1 VHESIGS
8 IVWQKISEQINS
20 SIAGL
25 ILIMAQDLSL
35 QFDSVIQT
43 PTLVTSAEESGQIQ
57 VTVTNSGTE
66 GVTSASLNLY
76 ASTDATL
83 DDAILNTNSDRIEGT
98 DINLLRGTDEL
109 LGTIGNLNLA
119 PGESRALILDFSS
132 DNFRA
137 PSVVSPGAYNLIA
150 EIDPNNIISE
160 SNEGNN
166 QAVQFISSANTDP
179 IIDWTST
186 WLNIAQAEGQADRA
200 NGVSLTDDGDIP
212 GVAPPIQGRD
222 GAILHIAIFDAVN
235 AISGD
240 RQGYLEGLDA
250 PAGASAEAAAVGA
263 AYGVLSELY
272 PEYQELLDEQRVRS
286 LDGINDS
293 EAAETSGYEFGL
305 SVAQQILDLRANDG
319 VAEAQVN
326 YEPGSEPGDYQET
339 VRIDPATGELV
350 GDVSLLPNFG
360 DVDTFALEN
369 SDDFLPD
376 GPPEYGSEEFL
387 AELEQIAQLG
397 GRFDTANTDVTRTE
411 DQTEIAE
418 FWAYD
423 RIDTFR
429 PPGQLYEV
437 AQNVAIQEGNTLEE
451 NALLFA
457 QLSTAFA
464 DAGIVAW
471 DAKYT
476 YEQAR
481 PITTVRELLDPD
493 WQPLLDTPPFPDY
506 ISGHSTFGG
515 AAATVL
521 EHFFGEDI
529 SFEVSSQELPGI
541 TRSFSSV
548 GDVSSFDQLAQEDSL
563 SRVYGGVHYL
573 SSTTD
578 GVETGNEIA
587 QYVVDNLFV

>member
-1 VHESIGS
+1 
-8 IVWQKISEQINS
+8 
-20 SIAGL
+20 
-25 ILIMAQDLSL
+25 MTQDLSV
-35 QFDSVIQT
+35 QFDSVIQN
-43 PTLVTSAEESGQIQ
+43 PSLAVFAQESGQIQ

-66 GVTSASLNLY
+66 SVTGASLSLY
-76 ASTDATL
+76 ASSDGVL
-83 DDAILNTNSDRIEGT
+83 DDAILNTNDDHIEGT
-98 DINLLRGTDEL
+98 DVNLLRGTDEL
-109 LGTIGNLNLA
+109 LGTINNLNLA
-119 PGESRALILDFSS
+119 VGESRALILDFSS
-132 DNFRA
+132 DTFRA

-150 EIDPNNIISE
+150 EIDPNNDIGE

-166 QAVQFISSANTDP
+166 RAVQFISSDNTDP

-186 WLNIAQAEGQADRA
+186 FLNITQAEGQADRT
-200 NGVSLTDDGDIP
+200 NGVGLTDDGDIP
-212 GVAPPIQGRD
+212 GIAPPIQGRD
-222 GAILHIAIFDAVN
+222 AAILHIAIFDAVN
-235 AISGD
+235 AISGGE
-240 RQGYLEGLDA
+240 REGYLEGLTA
-250 PAGASAEAAAVGA
+250 PEGASVEAAVVGA

-272 PEYQELLDEQRVRS
+272 PEYQALLDEQRTRS
-286 LDGINDS
+286 LDGINDT
-293 EAAETSGYEFGL
+293 EVAETSGYEFGL
-305 SVAQQILDLRANDG
+305 SVAQQILESRANDG
-319 VAEAQVN
+319 VAEAQFN

-350 GDVSLLPNFG
+350 GDVSLLPGFG
-360 DVDTFALEN
+360 DVDTFAIGS
-369 SDDFLPD
+369 SDEFLPD
-376 GPPEYGSEEFL
+376 GPPEFGSEEFL

-411 DQTEIAE
+411 EQTEIAE

-429 PPGQLYEV
+429 PPGQLYEI
-437 AQNVAIQEGNTLEE
+437 AQNIAIQEGNTLEE
-451 NALLFA
+451 NAQLFA

-471 DAKYT
+471 DAKYI

-481 PITTVRELLDPD
+481 PINTVQELLDPD

-506 ISGHSTFGG
+506 ISGHSTFAG

-521 EHFFGEDI
+521 ENFFGEDI
-529 SFEVSSQELPGI
+529 SFEVSSQELPGV
-541 TRSFSSV
+541 TRYFSSS
-548 GDVSSFDQLAQEDSL
+548 GDTSSFDQLAFEDSI

-573 SSTTD
+573 SSTTE